1 MDLFPSSLSQGLE
14 TTDMDIAQE
23 QPPVS
28 HTRWPKSDAI
38 VLPGSLPRASAK
50 SPGLLVSYE
59 LDSMKADSCEAL
71 PGAWLVESP

>member
-14 TTDMDIAQE
+14 TTDIAQE

-50 SPGLLVSYE
+50 SLGLLVSYE

-71 PGAWLVESP
+71 PGS